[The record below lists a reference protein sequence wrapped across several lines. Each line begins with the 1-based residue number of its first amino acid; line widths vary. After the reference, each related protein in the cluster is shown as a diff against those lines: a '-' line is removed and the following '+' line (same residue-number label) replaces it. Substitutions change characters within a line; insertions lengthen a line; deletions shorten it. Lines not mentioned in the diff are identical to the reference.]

1 MSKTKDLTQGHPSKI
16 LLMFSLPIFMGNIL
30 QQLYSTVDSVIVGQF
45 VGAYS
50 LGAIGTTFPITFMV
64 VSIATGLSNG
74 AAIMIGQ
81 SFGSGQVKNL
91 KKMISVCV
99 ISTIVL
105 SAVLTVICFF
115 TAPYMLDVIKVSRRI
130 YDEALIY
137 LQVYFTGL
145 VFTFTYNMI
154 SSVFRALGD
163 SKTPLIFL
171 AVSSV
176 LNVILDLYFVLSLSM
191 GVFGVAVATVISQG
205 ISFVLQ
211 IVLLLKRMKHLSAND
226 SGVQEKDF
234 AKKVLLS
241 LARLAVPST
250 LQEMT
255 IGINIFIT
263 QAFINTFGPN
273 ASTAYTACGK
283 IENFAMMPMI
293 SMMIAATVF
302 IAQNTG
308 AKQYERAY
316 TGFKWA
322 LAINSIIAFI
332 IAVIIFA
339 APRQLMY
346 IFLAKDTAREVFT
359 IGSDYLVAMM
369 IYVFFM
375 GVLFAGDALLKG
387 SGDVKVMVWFAAAST
402 ITKIA
407 ASYIGIQFWD
417 VNGIFFGAVCSWLVE
432 MRCVMARVLS
442 GKWRKRAR
450 EN

>member
-1 MSKTKDLTQGHPSKI
+1 
-16 LLMFSLPIFMGNIL
+16 
-30 QQLYSTVDSVIVGQF
+30 
-45 VGAYS
+45 
-50 LGAIGTTFPITFMV
+50 
-64 VSIATGLSNG
+64 
-74 AAIMIGQ
+74 
-81 SFGSGQVKNL
+81 
-91 KKMISVCV
+91 
-99 ISTIVL
+99 
-105 SAVLTVICFF
+105 
-115 TAPYMLDVIKVSRRI
+115 MLNVIKVSRRI
-130 YDEALIY
+130 YDEALKY

-163 SKTPLIFL
+163 SKTPLVFL

-226 SGVQEKDF
+226 SGAQEKDF
-234 AKKVLLS
+234 AKKILLS
-241 LARLAVPST
+241 LARLAVPGT

-407 ASYIGIQFWD
+407 ASYIGIQFWG
-417 VNGIFFGAVCSWLVE
+417 VNGIFFGGVCSWLVE

>member
-115 TAPYMLDVIKVSRRI
+115 TATYMLDVIKVSRRI

-211 IVLLLKRMKHLSAND
+211 IVLLLRRMKHLSAND
-226 SGVQEKDF
+226 SGVREKDF

-308 AKQYERAY
+308 AKQYERVY

-322 LAINSIIAFI
+322 LAINTIIAFI

-346 IFLAKDTAREVFT
+346 IFLAKDTAREVFA

-402 ITKIA
+402 LTKIVT
-407 ASYIGIQFWD
+407 SYAGIQFWG
-417 VNGIFFGAVCSWLVE
+417 VNGIFFGAVCSWLIE
-432 MRCVMARVLS
+432 MLCVVIRVLS
-442 GKWRKRAR
+442 GRWRTEPRNA
-450 EN
+450 

>member
-1 MSKTKDLTQGHPSKI
+1 
-16 LLMFSLPIFMGNIL
+16 
-30 QQLYSTVDSVIVGQF
+30 
-45 VGAYS
+45 
-50 LGAIGTTFPITFMV
+50 
-64 VSIATGLSNG
+64 
-74 AAIMIGQ
+74 
-81 SFGSGQVKNL
+81 
-91 KKMISVCV
+91 
-99 ISTIVL
+99 
-105 SAVLTVICFF
+105 
-115 TAPYMLDVIKVSRRI
+115 
-130 YDEALIY
+130 
-137 LQVYFTGL
+137 
-145 VFTFTYNMI
+145 
-154 SSVFRALGD
+154 
-163 SKTPLIFL
+163 
-171 AVSSV
+171 
-176 LNVILDLYFVLSLSM
+176 
-191 GVFGVAVATVISQG
+191 
-205 ISFVLQ
+205 
-211 IVLLLKRMKHLSAND
+211 
-226 SGVQEKDF
+226 
-234 AKKVLLS
+234 
-241 LARLAVPST
+241 
-250 LQEMT
+250 MT

-263 QAFINTFGPN
+263 QAFINIFGPN

-407 ASYIGIQFWD
+407 ASYIGIQFWG
-417 VNGIFFGAVCSWLVE
+417 VNGIFFGGVCSWLVE
-432 MRCVMARVLS
+432 MRCVMARVPV
-442 GKWRKRAR
+442 R
-450 EN
+450 